1 MSEIPPAT
9 HPCQPS
15 FLRSLGFAWNGIRL
29 LVRTQRSARI
39 HLVFTASVL
48 AAGLW
53 CGLARTEW
61 ALIFL
66 AMGLVWTAEGLNT
79 ALEFL
84 TDLVSPEYNE
94 LAGKVKDVAAG
105 AVLLA
110 TCAAVAIGCCV
121 FWPYVVEILS

>member
-1 MSEIPPAT
+1 MPAT
-9 HPCQPS
+9 SPHQPS

-39 HLVFTASVL
+39 HLVFTALVVV
-48 AAGLW
+48 AGLG

-79 ALEFL
+79 ALELL

-110 TCAAVAIGCCV
+110 TCAAVVIGCCV
-121 FWPYVVEILS
+121 FWPYAVEILG